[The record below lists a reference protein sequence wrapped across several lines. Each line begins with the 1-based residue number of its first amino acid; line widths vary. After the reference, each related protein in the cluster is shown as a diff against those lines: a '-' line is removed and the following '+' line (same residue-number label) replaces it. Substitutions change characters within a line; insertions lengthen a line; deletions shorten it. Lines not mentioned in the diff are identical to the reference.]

1 MNAPT
6 HNMATTP
13 PLMPKATALWLIR
26 NTHLTFNQI
35 AAFCSLHALEVQ
47 NLADAADSNLRPF
60 DPIASEQVTLAEI
73 KRCEADPQATLK
85 ISVLPL
91 ASAYTKKKSKM
102 HYVPLAKRGLRPSA
116 IAWFITKF
124 PNVPDKVII
133 SLLGTTAKM
142 IESVRNPDYRKVK
155 GITPEHP
162 VTNGLCTQDELD
174 TALKAYVQD

>member
-1 MNAPT
+1 MNAPV
-6 HNMATTP
+6 TTP

-26 NTHLTFNQI
+26 NTGLTFGQI
-35 AAFCSLHALEVQ
+35 AAFCSLHVLEVQ

-73 KRCEADPQATLK
+73 KRCEADTSSLLK
-85 ISVLPL
+85 ISILPL
-91 ASAYTKKKSKM
+91 ASTYTKKKSKA

-116 IAWFITKF
+116 IAWFIIKF

-133 SLLGTTAKM
+133 GLLGTTAKM
-142 IESVRNPDYRKVK
+142 IESIRNPDYRKVK

-174 TALKAYVQD
+174 TALKTYVQD

>member
-1 MNAPT
+1 MNAPV
-6 HNMATTP
+6 TTP

-26 NTHLTFNQI
+26 NTGLTFGQI
-35 AAFCSLHALEVQ
+35 AAFCSLHVLEVQ

-60 DPIASEQVTLAEI
+60 DPVASEQVTLAEI
-73 KRCEADPQATLK
+73 KRCEADTSSFLK
-85 ISVLPL
+85 ISILPL
-91 ASAYTKKKSKM
+91 ASTYTKKKSKA

-133 SLLGTTAKM
+133 GLLGTTAKM
-142 IESVRNPDYRKVK
+142 IESIRNPDYRKVK